1 MLKGTNIQLMNRD
14 EAATIRA
21 SGISKDCWPNHM
33 LKQQGALAP
42 KQVSL
47 VIARRAQVINAFK
60 EELIRRLN
68 LPFTPEDLHEDVSL
82 LGSGL
87 GLDSLDA
94 LEIVL
99 CIESC
104 FQIKIPDENVA
115 VLRSINTV
123 VDFVIEQQDRKGGN
137 A

>member
-1 MLKGTNIQLMNRD
+1 MLTQIGPSTPTQS
-14 EAATIRA
+14 A
-21 SGISKDCWPNHM
+21 
-33 LKQQGALAP
+33 Q
-42 KQVSL
+42 
-47 VIARRAQVINAFK
+47 VIARRAKVIQTFK
-60 EELIRRLN
+60 DELIRRLN
-68 LPFTPEDLHEDVSL
+68 LPYLPEDLHEDVSL

-104 FQIKIPDENVA
+104 FRIKIPDENIS

-123 VDFVIEQQDRKGGN
+123 VDYVLEHQDGKGTTP
-137 A
+137 